1 MTAVAAGERSGTDRY
16 AIASVVI
23 AVIGIPVVPIWL
35 GFRARRRIEQSGGLL
50 SGTNIAL
57 AGIVLG
63 FVQLAIWI
71 AALLFVDPNTIFNS
85 AGASADGVGCGPG
98 PRDAGTFRDAVEFIV
113 KERESISGGVCIG
126 GPAELWELG
135 QSHMKVSLVAIAA
148 ATLITVPTGLWLGH
162 RGQGEFVAVS
172 VSNVGRAVP
181 SLALLAFF
189 VAFLGLG
196 FTNVAAVLTLLAI
209 PPILTNTY
217 VGVRQ
222 VDRETVDA
230 ARGIGLTEGQIIRKV
245 ELPLAMSTIFGGL
258 RLSAV
263 AVVATATIAPLGNV
277 RSLGNPIIEPQIY
290 GLPGQIGA
298 AIVVALLTLA
308 VDAGLGA
315 VQRAATPAGLK
326 VSQREKS
333 KRFSL
338 SIPWRTETSS

>member
-1 MTAVAAGERSGTDRY
+1 VTAAATGERPRTDRY
-16 AIASVVI
+16 AIASVVT
-23 AVIGIPVVPIWL
+23 VLIGIPVLPIWL
-35 GFRARRRIEQSGGLL
+35 GFRSRKRIQSSEGLL
-50 SGTNIAL
+50 KGEDIARV
-57 AGIVLG
+57 GIVLG
-63 FVQLAIWI
+63 FIQLAIFI
-71 AALLFVDPNTIFNS
+71 QALLYLDPNTIFNS
-85 AGASADGVGCGPG
+85 ASATGDGVGCGPG
-98 PRDAGTFRDAVEFIV
+98 PSDAGTFRDALNFIV
-113 KERESISGGVCIG
+113 QERESISGGVCIG

-135 QSHMKVSLVAIAA
+135 QSHMKVSLVAILV
-148 ATLITVPTGLWLGH
+148 ATLITVPIGLWLGH
-162 RGQGEFVAVS
+162 IGRGEFLAVS

-196 FTNVAAVLTLLAI
+196 FVNVAAVLTLLAI

-230 ARGIGLTEGQIIRKV
+230 ARGIGMTETQIIRQV
-245 ELPLAMSTIFGGL
+245 ELPLAISTIFGGL

-308 VDAGLGA
+308 VDAGLGV

-338 SIPWRTETSS
+338 SIPWRTETS